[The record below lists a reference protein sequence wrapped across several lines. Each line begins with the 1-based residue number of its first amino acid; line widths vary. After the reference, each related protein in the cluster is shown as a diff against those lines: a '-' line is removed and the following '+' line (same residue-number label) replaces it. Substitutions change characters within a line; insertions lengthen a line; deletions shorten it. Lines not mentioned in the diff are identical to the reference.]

1 MHRSDL
7 ATYYIMATSF
17 KLNTFAYRYQ
27 ARALRTL
34 WVDSWL
40 PALCPLILIQMSSYS
55 DLFLP
60 LPFILISTIIILIYS
75 FRWIYTTSYPVLF
88 SLKHQVYQS
97 YNTPILNIH
106 HCSTLA
112 SFILVIRANSSRT
125 DIIYSLKTQNKLSG
139 FSDCIN
145 ITFLNE
151 SDFSFDLYNW
161 CGSSSTVFK

>member
-55 DLFLP
+55 DFVSPFAVHFNLNYHYSYLF
-60 LPFILISTIIILIYS
+60 
-75 FRWIYTTSYPVLF
+75 V
-88 SLKHQVYQS
+88 SLNLY
-97 YNTPILNIH
+97 
-106 HCSTLA
+106 
-112 SFILVIRANSSRT
+112 
-125 DIIYSLKTQNKLSG
+125 NKLPSLI
-139 FSDCIN
+139 F
-145 ITFLNE
+145 TQT
-151 SDFSFDLYNW
+151 
-161 CGSSSTVFK
+161 SSLSVI

>member
-7 ATYYIMATSF
+7 ATYHIMATSF

-40 PALCPLILIQMSSYS
+40 PTLWRIILIRCLPTVS
-55 DLFLP
+55 LFLP
-60 LPFILISTIIILIYS
+60 FPFILISTIIIPIYS

-88 SLKHQVYQS
+88 SLKHQVHQS
-97 YNTPILNIH
+97 YNIPILNIH

-112 SFILVIRANSSRT
+112 SFILVIRGNSSRA

-145 ITFLNE
+145 ITSLNE
-151 SDFSFDLYNW
+151 SDFSFDFY
-161 CGSSSTVFK
+161 K